1 VIETYSHKPS
11 ETGLPNEIFKRW
23 THAREEDGNEITVYR
38 PVEFKFPPGHP
49 RDGIEFRRDGTFI
62 DWDIGPADG
71 SSVPVNG
78 RWQIEG
84 PGRVR
89 VSFEEGR
96 QSRIREL
103 VEYDSEVLKVRQQ
116 PASV

>member
-1 VIETYSHKPS
+1 MIEMYSHEPN
-11 ETGLPNEIFKRW
+11 ETDLPNEIFKRW
-23 THAREEDGNEITVYR
+23 THASEEDANGITVYR
-38 PVEFKFPPGHP
+38 TVEFKFPPGHP
-49 RDGIEFRRDGTFI
+49 RDGIEFRRDGIFI

-89 VSFEEGR
+89 ACV
-96 QSRIREL
+96 I
-103 VEYDSEVLKVRQQ
+103 
-116 PASV
+116 